1 MTTIINSYTIHERGS
16 NYTAP
21 SPCITIR
28 GYTYTRP
35 VHYHQKIHLHNAYRG
50 SSYTAPSKYTTVRI
64 CAYTIPKGEQLQSAE
79 TIH

>member
-1 MTTIINSYTIHERGS
+1 MKGQQLHSAKKKTHKTNTS
-16 NYTAP
+16 
-21 SPCITIR
+21 ITIR

-35 VHYHQKIHLHNAYRG
+35 VHYHQKIHLHNTYRG